1 MRPPTDRDT
10 GVRRQAPTGEVGSE
24 GGSPGDVDVARR
36 RVPAAGTEATET
48 WVPER
53 DDAETIAHDE
63 TGKGR
68 RSP

>member
-1 MRPPTDRDT
+1 MRPPTNRD
-10 GVRRQAPTGEVGSE
+10 GDIRREAPSREVGSE
-24 GGSPGDVDVARR
+24 GGSPGDVEVARR
-36 RVPAAGTEATET
+36 RVPVSGTEATET

-53 DDAETIAHDE
+53 DDTETIAHDE

>member
-1 MRPPTDRDT
+1 
-10 GVRRQAPTGEVGSE
+10 
-24 GGSPGDVDVARR
+24 VDVVRR

-53 DDAETIAHDE
+53 DDPETIARDE